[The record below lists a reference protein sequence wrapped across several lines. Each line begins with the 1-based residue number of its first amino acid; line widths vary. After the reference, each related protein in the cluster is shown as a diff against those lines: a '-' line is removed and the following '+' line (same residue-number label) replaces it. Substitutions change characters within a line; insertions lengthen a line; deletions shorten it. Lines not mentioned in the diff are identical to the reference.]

1 VDGQCADTPFFAHLF
16 TEFPLEAQTQ
26 LRGIFL
32 KTNFRGESMQAI
44 SSSSPSVGAATGASV
59 VVGDTTGAA
68 TGGSKIVG
76 DATGAEEVGDT
87 TGALVEEVSG
97 LPVGTDPP
105 IVR

>member
-1 VDGQCADTPFFAHLF
+1 
-16 TEFPLEAQTQ
+16 
-26 LRGIFL
+26 
-32 KTNFRGESMQAI
+32 MQAI

-76 DATGAEEVGDT
+76 DT

-105 IVR
+105 IVRYGKV